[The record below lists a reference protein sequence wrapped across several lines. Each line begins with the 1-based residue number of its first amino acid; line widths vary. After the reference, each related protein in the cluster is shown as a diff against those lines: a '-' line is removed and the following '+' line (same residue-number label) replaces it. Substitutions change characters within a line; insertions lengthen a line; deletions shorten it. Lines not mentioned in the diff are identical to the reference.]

1 MEKKHAINWALSRI
15 SDILINE
22 NEQKGLNW
30 NLVYRKETEETITKL
45 TDWERR
51 YHHIMPGGEYIYV
64 REVDT
69 GALLYAVEVTGDSVI
84 TALSELMDL
93 ISRKF

>member
-1 MEKKHAINWALSRI
+1 MEKKHRINWALGRI

-22 NEQKGLNW
+22 NAAKGLNW
-30 NLVYRKETEETITKL
+30 NLTYRKENEETIQKL

-51 YHHIMPGGEYIYV
+51 LHRILPGGEYIYV

-69 GALLYAVEVTGDSVI
+69 GDLLYAVDVTGDSVI

>member
-1 MEKKHAINWALSRI
+1 
-15 SDILINE
+15 
-22 NEQKGLNW
+22 
-30 NLVYRKETEETITKL
+30 
-45 TDWERR
+45 
-51 YHHIMPGGEYIYV
+51 MPGSEYIYI

-93 ISRKF
+93 LSRKF